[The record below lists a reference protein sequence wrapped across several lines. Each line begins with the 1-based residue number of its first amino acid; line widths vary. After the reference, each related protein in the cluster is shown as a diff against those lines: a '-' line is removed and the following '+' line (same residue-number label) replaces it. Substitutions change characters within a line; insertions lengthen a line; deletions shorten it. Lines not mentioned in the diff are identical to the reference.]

1 MHPYTNIAL
10 PPIPAIEKQIKID
23 IPKCIKSR
31 EQLKIYIKQ
40 LYGSNMIEIDALLK
54 YMHCYHALWQ
64 RICPT
69 DPYIPHT
76 EVVKE
81 LKILGQQCHILKND
95 YKEFFT

>member
-1 MHPYTNIAL
+1 MAHIYNISPL
-10 PPIPAIEKQIKID
+10 PILVMQEYISIPASIKT
-23 IPKCIKSR
+23 R

-54 YMHCYHALWQ
+54 YMRCYHALWQ
-64 RICPT
+64 RIYPT
-69 DPYIPHT
+69 EPYMPHA

-95 YKEFFT
+95 YKEIFT

>member
-1 MHPYTNIAL
+1 MHPYTNISPL
-10 PPIPAIEKQIKID
+10 PIFAEQKTGTID
-23 IPKCIKSR
+23 IPVCIKTR
-31 EQLKIYIKQ
+31 EQLKNYIKQ

-54 YMHCYHALWQ
+54 YMHCYNALWQ

-69 DPYIPHT
+69 DPYIPHA

-81 LKILGQQCHILKND
+81 LKILGQQCHILKNN